1 MQPAMPMCANKR
13 STVNSFRIVVWANL
27 ARTTKHGFCR
37 VGLLAFLGLASPSF
51 TPAFAADDYM
61 RGLSSDRISVQSLL
75 PLMPSKTIIGQDYAY
90 PKSTPL
96 LESYLIEIPPGQ
108 KTAIH
113 LHQVPLLAYVL
124 SGKIETN
131 YGSKGTK
138 VSGAGDLFVE
148 AIEWCH
154 FGQTVGSQPVR
165 ILAIYLNSVG
175 SDQKK
180 SVDCSAM
187 Q

>member
-1 MQPAMPMCANKR
+1 MSANNH
-13 STVNSFRIVVWANL
+13 STIKSSCLVVRANL
-27 ARTTKHGFCR
+27 ARTEKFRLYAYSLSCL
-37 VGLLAFLGLASPSF
+37 GLLWLVSIFS
-51 TPAFAADDYM
+51 TPAIAADDYM
-61 RGLSSDRISVQSLL
+61 RGLSKDRISVQSLL

-90 PKSTPL
+90 PNATPL

-108 KTAIH
+108 KTAMH

-124 SGKIETN
+124 SGKLETN
-131 YGSKGTK
+131 YGSRGTK
-138 VSGAGDLFVE
+138 VSVAGDLFVE

-180 SVDCSAM
+180 SVDCPAM

>member
-1 MQPAMPMCANKR
+1 MYANKPGTIKGIC
-13 STVNSFRIVVWANL
+13 TVVRAKLV
-27 ARTTKHGFCR
+27 RTTKHRFYKKS
-37 VGLLAFLGLASPSF
+37 VLALLGLASPFF
-51 TPAFAADDYM
+51 TPAVAADDYM
-61 RGLSSDRISVQSLL
+61 RGLSKDRISVQSLL

-90 PKSTPL
+90 PKATPL

-124 SGKIETN
+124 SGKLETN
-131 YGSKGTK
+131 YGSRGTK
-138 VSGAGDLFVE
+138 VSVAGDLFVE

>member
-1 MQPAMPMCANKR
+1 MYANKR
-13 STVNSFRIVVWANL
+13 STIKSSCVVVRANLVRTVKNSFC
-27 ARTTKHGFCR
+27 KK
-37 VGLLAFLGLASPSF
+37 GLLALIGLASPFFS
-51 TPAFAADDYM
+51 PAVAADDYM
-61 RGLSSDRISVQSLL
+61 RGLSNDRISVQSLL

-90 PKSTPL
+90 PKGTPL

-124 SGKIETN
+124 SGKLETN
-131 YGSKGTK
+131 YGSRGTK
-138 VSGAGDLFVE
+138 VSVAGDLFVE

-175 SDQKK
+175 SAQKK

>member
-1 MQPAMPMCANKR
+1 M
-13 STVNSFRIVVWANL
+13 VVRAKPV
-27 ARTTKHGFCR
+27 RTAHGLCKI
-37 VGLLAFLGLASPSF
+37 GLLALLGLAGPFF
-51 TPAFAADDYM
+51 TSAVAADDYM
-61 RGLSSDRISVQSLL
+61 RGLSKDRISVQSLL

-90 PKSTPL
+90 PKATPL

-108 KTAIH
+108 KTAMH

-124 SGKIETN
+124 SGKLETN
-131 YGSKGTK
+131 YGSRGTK
-138 VSGAGDLFVE
+138 VSVAGDLFVE

>member
-1 MQPAMPMCANKR
+1 MCANKPGTLKGIGMAVR
-13 STVNSFRIVVWANL
+13 AKLV
-27 ARTTKHGFCR
+27 RTTKHRFYKK
-37 VGLLAFLGLASPSF
+37 GLLALLGLVSPF
-51 TPAFAADDYM
+51 FAPAVAADDYM
-61 RGLSSDRISVQSLL
+61 RGLSKDRISVQSLL

-90 PKSTPL
+90 PKATPL

-108 KTAIH
+108 KTAMH

-124 SGKIETN
+124 SGKLETN
-131 YGSKGTK
+131 YGSRGTK
-138 VSGAGDLFVE
+138 VSVAGDLFVE